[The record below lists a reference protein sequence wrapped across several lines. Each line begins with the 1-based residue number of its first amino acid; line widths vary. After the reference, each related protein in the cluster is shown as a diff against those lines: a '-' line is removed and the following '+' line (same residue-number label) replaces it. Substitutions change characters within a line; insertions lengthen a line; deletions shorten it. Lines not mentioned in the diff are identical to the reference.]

1 MRLRP
6 YGEEDRRLTGE
17 LEGDADVMRHLGGP
31 GAGARAERV
40 HRRRLEGRD
49 REWYRTIL
57 PEDGAGAAPAGVV
70 AVFRSE
76 WEGREIHELGIM
88 LRPGRAQ
95 RHGLA
100 AGAVRL
106 IVDEVRAGG
115 GVREIHAFI
124 GTGNRAAAVVAR
136 RTGFVNHGPC
146 EMDYEGEPIQC
157 DHWIVEL

>member
-6 YGEEDRRLTGE
+6 YAEQDRRLTAE
-17 LEGDADVMRHLGGP
+17 LEGDAEVMAHLGGP
-31 GAGARAERV
+31 APGGRAESV
-40 HRRRLEGRD
+40 HERRAAGRE

-57 PEDGAGAAPAGVV
+57 ADPGDEPAGVV
-70 AVFRSE
+70 AVFRSA

-88 LRPGRAQ
+88 LLPGRAR

-106 IVDEVRAGG
+106 AVEEVRASGL
-115 GVREIHAFI
+115 VREVHAFI
-124 GTGNRAAAVVAR
+124 GAENRAAGVVAR

-146 EMDYEGEPIQC
+146 DVDYEGVPIRC
-157 DHWIVEL
+157 DHWILAL